1 MVRINIKVKRH
12 SNRNN
17 PKRNTKKKKKGEL
30 ENRIK
35 ERSISDREDKCTS
48 MA

>member
-17 PKRNTKKKKKGEL
+17 PKRNTKKKKKGGIRKQ
-30 ENRIK
+30 N
-35 ERSISDREDKCTS
+35 
-48 MA
+48 